1 VTQSQLS
8 LWRAE
13 KGRESSVSAALANA
27 GGPDRAAVLGSAAMS
42 QDKGR
47 TALASLAAGPWPLIG
62 ILLVQALLSLR
73 LVWSNTAHQ
82 DEALYIWA
90 GRLEWAHWLHGG
102 SVPDFPAYF
111 SGAPVVYPPLA
122 AAADNFGGLAA
133 ARLMSL
139 SFMLAATALLYAV
152 TGRLFGRTSA
162 VAGSAAFATLG
173 SVQFLGAFATF
184 DALTMVFLALASWLA
199 IRSGG
204 RRGEAWLAGC
214 AVALALA
221 DAAKYAGLLWSPVVI
236 ALAVL
241 GTGGSWRQALWRG
254 VRLTVYTTALIVP
267 VLFFAGGHSYLL
279 GIMATTLSR
288 PASTAPVLKVL
299 GTGIEWIGGVT
310 LVAAIGAAFLTRR
323 SVTRLT
329 ALAWVLVAAAVL
341 APADQARIRTD
352 FSLFKHVGYGAWFA
366 CIVAGYGLVAIARY
380 FAVGRDTRS
389 NGLSVA
395 LVILFAVIGVD
406 LSGAGFRA
414 WPDSSRMISD
424 IAPLIE
430 RTGCPC
436 LVAESDVVHY
446 YLMRQT
452 ADKTL
457 TTIFV
462 FNYMDDGRALT
473 GLPAYRAA
481 IRNHSFRLV
490 EMDPSELPAMY
501 APVVQ
506 ALSAAHYRLVAATP
520 SNVPGEPFEIWVP
533 DGA

>member
-1 VTQSQLS
+1 
-8 LWRAE
+8 
-13 KGRESSVSAALANA
+13 
-27 GGPDRAAVLGSAAMS
+27 
-42 QDKGR
+42 
-47 TALASLAAGPWPLIG
+47 
-62 ILLVQALLSLR
+62 
-73 LVWSNTAHQ
+73 
-82 DEALYIWA
+82 
-90 GRLEWAHWLHGG
+90 
-102 SVPDFPAYF
+102 
-111 SGAPVVYPPLA
+111 
-122 AAADNFGGLAA
+122 
-133 ARLMSL
+133 
-139 SFMLAATALLYAV
+139 
-152 TGRLFGRTSA
+152 
-162 VAGSAAFATLG
+162 
-173 SVQFLGAFATF
+173 
-184 DALTMVFLALASWLA
+184 
-199 IRSGG
+199 
-204 RRGEAWLAGC
+204 
-214 AVALALA
+214 
-221 DAAKYAGLLWSPVVI
+221 
-236 ALAVL
+236 
-241 GTGGSWRQALWRG
+241 
-254 VRLTVYTTALIVP
+254 VRLTAYTTALIVP
-267 VLFFAGGHSYLL
+267 VLFLAPGHSYLL

-288 PASTAPVLKVL
+288 PASTAAVLKVL

-352 FSLFKHVGYGAWFA
+352 FSLFKNVGYGAWFA

-395 LVILFAVIGVD
+395 LVILFAVIGVG

-424 IAPLIE
+424 VVPLFE

-481 IRNHSFRLV
+481 IRNHYFRLV

-501 APVVQ
+501 
-506 ALSAAHYRLVAATP
+506 LRRTT
-520 SNVPGEPFEIWVP
+520 G
-533 DGA
+533 